1 MSTTASLS
9 PYELAMLFHE
19 LATQR
24 CTSWEEYIARQ
35 VEMEAVS
42 AEMERRDV
50 RLEDWD
56 VCSRH
61 S

>member
-1 MSTTASLS
+1 MTTTTLT

-24 CTSWEEYIARQ
+24 CTSFEEDLQRQ
-35 VEMEAVS
+35 LDMEAVG
-42 AEMERRDV
+42 AEMDRRDV

-56 VCSRH
+56 VCSRQ